1 MVCKI
6 TSSNSESKI
15 NFCVLSHTVN
25 VIKDF
30 NTKFICFFANI
41 EALRFC

>member
-1 MVCKI
+1 MVYKI
-6 TSSNSESKI
+6 ISSNSENKI

-30 NTKFICFFANI
+30 NTKLICF
-41 EALRFC
+41 LLT